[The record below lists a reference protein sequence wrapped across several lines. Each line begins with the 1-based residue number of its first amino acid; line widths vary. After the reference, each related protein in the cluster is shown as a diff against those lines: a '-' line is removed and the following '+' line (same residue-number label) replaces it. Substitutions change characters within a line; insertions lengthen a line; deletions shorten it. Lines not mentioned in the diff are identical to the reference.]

1 MQGALQI
8 LRDHQEEIH
17 RQWFD
22 RMLSAYPTES
32 RRFLER
38 SDKTFANPV
47 GANLYESLGGI
58 LVELMADA
66 PQEEAIRQELSLIMR
81 IKAVQEVLP
90 SQACSFVPALK
101 QIIDRVCSDE
111 IRSGHLPYATLL
123 DFYET
128 LDTVTLLA
136 FDYYAESRDL
146 IYELR
151 LAQIKETNDI
161 LVKANLLN
169 ESLDMKDFMQC
180 ASSVDGGGGCSGCP
194 SQNNQPDIKKGV

>member
-1 MQGALQI
+1 MQGAFTV

-22 RMLSAYPTES
+22 RMLSAYPAES

-38 SDKTFANPV
+38 SEKTFANPV
-47 GANLYESLGGI
+47 GANLYESLGR
-58 LVELMADA
+58 LLTALLAES
-66 PQEEAIRQELSLIMR
+66 PREEAIREELSLIMR
-81 IKAVQEVLP
+81 IKGVQEVLP
-90 SQACSFVPALK
+90 SQACAFVPALK
-101 QIIDRVCSDE
+101 QIIGRIVAADLA
-111 IRSGHLPYATLL
+111 SGRLSHEALM
-123 DFYET
+123 DFYESV
-128 LDTVTLLA
+128 DTVALLA

-169 ESLDMKDFMQC
+169 EPLDMSTFMQC
-180 ASSVDGGGGCSGCP
+180 ASSVDGGGGCQSCP
-194 SQNNQPDIKKGV
+194 SANQPDIEKGV